1 MSKPGLPLT
10 IALLS
15 VLAVASSPAQ
25 AQAPAPPPTPDQQVA
40 ALEASCAATAAERA
54 SRHAKT
60 PLYKRLRGDEGILA
74 ITREVVRLH
83 LQNPPIRHYFEK
95 VDPDTV
101 AKRVASFM
109 ASGTGGPQT
118 YPGPDL
124 ATSHRAMKLTNRDF
138 VLAGGDVAQAMK
150 NLKYGPEE
158 IDEVVCTLV
167 ALRPRSCSAPRRARA
182 MDVLDAIGN
191 TSLVRLAQGRSAQ
204 APPTSA
210 SSSSGRTRP
219 AA

>member
-1 MSKPGLPLT
+1 MSKPGLPST
-10 IALLS
+10 ITLLS
-15 VLAVASSPAQ
+15 MLAVASSPAP
-25 AQAPAPPPTPDQQVA
+25 AQAPAPAPSPDQQVA
-40 ALEASCAATAAERA
+40 ALEASCAASAPERA

-95 VDPDTV
+95 VDADAV
-101 AKRVASFM
+101 ARRVASFM
-109 ASGTGGPQT
+109 ASGTGGPKS

-124 ATSHRAMKLTNRDF
+124 TTSHRAMKLTNRDF

-150 NLKYGPEE
+150 NLEYGPQE

-167 ALRPRSCSAPRRARA
+167 ALRPQV
-182 MDVLDAIGN
+182 VLG
-191 TSLVRLAQGRSAQ
+191 S
-204 APPTSA
+204 
-210 SSSSGRTRP
+210 
-219 AA
+219 